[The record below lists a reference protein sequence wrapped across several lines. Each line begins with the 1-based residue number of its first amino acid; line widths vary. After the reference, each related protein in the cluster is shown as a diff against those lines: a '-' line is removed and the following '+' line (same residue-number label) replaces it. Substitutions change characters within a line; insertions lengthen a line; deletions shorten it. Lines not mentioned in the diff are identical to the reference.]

1 MIYVYVYPVD
11 GFDRHIADN
20 ELMKAFMERKG
31 VERYNLKEFMD
42 AINDDAINTN
52 THWVKMMDDHE
63 YDCPISYLHLDD
75 LKELGF
81 DTGNVSDDDLSEIAE
96 RLDET
101 YRELSYW
108 ICLKVIA
115 EDLGIP
121 KIKPIKINT
130 ITA

>member
-52 THWVKMMDDHE
+52 THWVKMMDDTRG
-63 YDCPISYLHLDD
+63 CPISHLNPDD
-75 LKELGF
+75 LVELGF

-101 YRELSYW
+101 CRELSYW
-108 ICLKVIA
+108 ICLKAIA

-121 KIKPIKINT
+121 KIKK
-130 ITA
+130 